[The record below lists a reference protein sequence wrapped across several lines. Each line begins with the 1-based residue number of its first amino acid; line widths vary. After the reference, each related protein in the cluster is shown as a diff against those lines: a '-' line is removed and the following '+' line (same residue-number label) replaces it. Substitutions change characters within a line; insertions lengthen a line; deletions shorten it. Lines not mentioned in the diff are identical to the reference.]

1 MFHFKDNFVEVI
13 WKHGSGSE
21 SRHGSGRGSNIQ
33 IFLEAEAEVEAK
45 KPHFHITVPN
55 NQAAA
60 TAATYII
67 SKLLTKLPPKLLL
80 TNF

>member
-13 WKHGSGSE
+13 WKHGSGSGT
-21 SRHGSGRGSNIQ
+21 RHGSIHGSNLQ

-45 KPHFHITVPN
+45 RHHFHITVPN

-60 TAATYII
+60 TAAT
-67 SKLLTKLPPKLLL
+67 
-80 TNF
+80 

>member
-13 WKHGSGSE
+13 WKHGSGSGHRSE
-21 SRHGSGRGSNIQ
+21 CGSNLQ

-45 KPHFHITVPN
+45 RHHFHITVPN

-60 TAATYII
+60 TAAT
-67 SKLLTKLPPKLLL
+67 
-80 TNF
+80 